1 MTDDAGSGG
10 VASAM
15 RAINQ
20 AWLGG
25 RVDDLAPAMHP
36 EIVMVLPGFSGQV
49 RGREPLLAGFR
60 DFVQNASIES
70 FREQDQRIDVVGV
83 TAVVTFAYEMV
94 YARAGERYRAT
105 GRDIWVFQREGARW
119 IAVWRTMLDLNE
131 TSA

>member
-1 MTDDAGSGG
+1 MTDDPDRRS

-25 RVDDLAPAMHP
+25 RVDDLAPHVHP

-49 RGREPLLAGFR
+49 RGHEPLLSGFR
-60 DFVQNASIES
+60 DFVQNASIEN
-70 FREQDQRIDVVGV
+70 FRELDQQIDVVGV
-83 TAVVTFAYEMV
+83 TAVVNFAYEMV

-105 GRDIWVFQREGARW
+105 GRDIWVFQREDTRW

-131 TSA
+131 TPA